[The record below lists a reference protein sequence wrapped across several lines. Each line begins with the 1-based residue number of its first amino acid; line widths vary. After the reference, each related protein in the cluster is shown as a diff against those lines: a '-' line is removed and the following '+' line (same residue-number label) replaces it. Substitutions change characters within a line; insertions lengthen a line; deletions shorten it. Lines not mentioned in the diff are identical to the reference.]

1 MWSKAKQLSK
11 ARFFFIRC
19 FQLTDLKYDPHED
32 NEGSYECK
40 CLDGFQGDGF
50 NCVDVEECF
59 DELHDCGN
67 GDGIT
72 RCINTIGSFY
82 CECNRGWIMTRVDY

>member
-1 MWSKAKQLSK
+1 MWFKAKQLSK
-11 ARFFFIRC
+11 ARFFYQVLSKI
-19 FQLTDLKYDPHED
+19 LKYDFDPHED